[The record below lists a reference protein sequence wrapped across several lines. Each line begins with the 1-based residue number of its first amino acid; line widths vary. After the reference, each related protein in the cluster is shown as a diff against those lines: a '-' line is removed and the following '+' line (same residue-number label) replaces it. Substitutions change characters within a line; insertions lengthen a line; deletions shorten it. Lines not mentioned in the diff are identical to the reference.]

1 MLVHRSVIGASL
13 MRYEITDTLQSFAG
27 RPYAQIQ
34 VVARRAGACMAAV
47 YTGGRSG
54 DGGGVAQGKVRKA

>member
-13 MRYEITDTLQSFAG
+13 MRYEITDTL
-27 RPYAQIQ
+27 YAQIQ
-34 VVARRAGACMAAV
+34 VIARRAGACMVAV

-54 DGGGVAQGKVRKA
+54 DGGGVAAQGKVRKA